1 MMIGIIIVLIV
12 VIIGIGITEERIEDI
27 CGYDDNCY

>member
-27 CGYDDNCY
+27 CGYDDNNY